1 MAESS
6 LPVLRFSLAC
16 TLHPPPSVLFLNPAV
31 SQLVPSVGF
40 LPVME
45 LRSWVRS
52 GEKEVDR
59 AGVKEN
65 GPRWSQDEVATC
77 MRAKSLQL
85 CPTLCD
91 PVDQSLPA
99 SSVHGIL
106 QARILEWV
114 TMPSSRGS
122 SRPRDLTRASH
133 IAGVLP
139 SEPAIVSF

>member
-52 GEKEVDR
+52 GEKEVGR

-91 PVDQSLPA
+91 SMDWRPPA
-99 SSVHGIL
+99 FNVRGIL
-106 QARILEWV
+106 LARILEWV
-114 TMPSSRGS
+114 PVTFFRGS
-122 SRPRDLTRASH
+122 SRSRD
-133 IAGVLP
+133 
-139 SEPAIVSF
+139 